1 MNVQHLFETFKNKK
15 ILVIGDVMLDRYMIG
30 DVQRISPEAP
40 VPVVEL
46 KKEEDR
52 LGGAANVA
60 LNIISLGAEVVLA
73 SVIGSDVYGQRII
86 ELCSENKIDSRTILQ
101 LPSRP
106 TTVKTRILGNK
117 QQLLRV
123 DYEVNEYLNEGDEQ
137 LFLDFVIPE
146 ITNEFDAIIF
156 EDYNKGLLT
165 ERIIQELISACQKNN
180 IHTSVDPKLKNFFAY
195 KGVTLFKPNLKE
207 LKEGTGISFNF
218 PAEKQI
224 FESAIYKLN
233 EKIQNSFTFVTLSE
247 FGVAISDHSS
257 VDYIDAHVRTISDV
271 SGAGDTVIAVA
282 TLCLCSGCSI
292 KELAQISN
300 LAGGL
305 VCEKSG
311 VVSINT
317 TELVEEVEK
326 LFNPNLVKQ

>member
-137 LFLDFVIPE
+137 LFLDFVIPA

-224 FESAIYKLN
+224 FESAISTLN

-282 TLCLCSGCSI
+282 TLCLCSGCSM
-292 KELAQISN
+292 KEIAQISN

-311 VVSINT
+311 VVSINSA
-317 TELVEEVEK
+317 ELVEEVEK
-326 LFNPNLVKQ
+326 LFNPNLVKE

>member
-1 MNVQHLFETFKNKK
+1 MNVRHLFHSFRNKK
-15 ILVIGDVMLDRYMIG
+15 VLVIGDVMLDRYMIG
-30 DVQRISPEAP
+30 NVQRISPEAP

-73 SVIGSDVYGQRII
+73 SVIGNDAYGQRILD
-86 ELCSENKIDSRTILQ
+86 LCAENQIKSNTILKIN
-101 LPSRP
+101 SRP

-117 QQLLRV
+117 QQLLRI
-123 DYEVNEYLNEGDEQ
+123 DSELNEYLNEAEEKK
-137 LFLDFVIPE
+137 FLDFVLPS
-146 ITNEFDAIIF
+146 ITNEFDAVIF

-165 ERIIQELISACQKNN
+165 ERIIQELISRCKQNN
-180 IHTSVDPKLKNFFAY
+180 IPTAVDPKLKNFFSY

-207 LKEGTGISFNF
+207 LKEGTGVSFNF
-218 PAEKQI
+218 PSEKLF
-224 FESAIYKLN
+224 FEHAISLLN
-233 EKIQNSFTFVTLSE
+233 KKIQNSYTFVTLSE
-247 FGVAISDHSS
+247 YGVAISNHSS
-257 VDYIDAHVRTISDV
+257 TDYIDAHVRNISDV

-282 TLCLCSGCSI
+282 TLCLCSGCSM
-292 KELAQISN
+292 KEIAQISN

-311 VVSINT
+311 VVSINSA
-317 TELVEEVEK
+317 ELVAEVEK

>member
-123 DYEVNEYLNEGDEQ
+123 DYEVNEYLTEGDEQ
-137 LFLDFVIPE
+137 LFLDFVIPA

-180 IHTSVDPKLKNFFAY
+180 IFTSVDPKLKNFFAY

-224 FESAIYKLN
+224 FESAISILN

-247 FGVAISDHSS
+247 FGVAISDHSL

-282 TLCLCSGCSI
+282 TLCLCSGCSM
-292 KELAQISN
+292 KEIAQISN

-311 VVSINT
+311 VVSINSA
-317 TELVEEVEK
+317 ELVEEVEK
-326 LFNPNLVKQ
+326 LFNPNLVKE

>member
-137 LFLDFVIPE
+137 LFLDFVIPV

-180 IHTSVDPKLKNFFAY
+180 IFTSVDPKLKNFFAY

-218 PAEKQI
+218 PDEKQI
-224 FESAIYKLN
+224 FESAISKLN

-292 KELAQISN
+292 KEIAQISN

-326 LFNPNLVKQ
+326 LFNPNIVKE

>member
-86 ELCSENKIDSRTILQ
+86 ELCSENKIDSRSILQ

-106 TTVKTRILGNK
+106 TTVKTRIIGNK

-123 DYEVNEYLNEGDEQ
+123 DYEVNEYLTEGDEQ
-137 LFLDFVIPE
+137 LFLDFVIPA

-224 FESAIYKLN
+224 FESAISTLN

-247 FGVAISDHSS
+247 FGVAISDHSL

-282 TLCLCSGCSI
+282 TLCLCSGCSM
-292 KELAQISN
+292 KEIAQISN

-311 VVSINT
+311 VVSINM

-326 LFNPNLVKQ
+326 LFNPNLVKE

>member
-1 MNVQHLFETFKNKK
+1 
-15 ILVIGDVMLDRYMIG
+15 MIG

-123 DYEVNEYLNEGDEQ
+123 DYEVNEYLNKVDEQ
-137 LFLDFVIPE
+137 LFLDFVIPV

-224 FESAIYKLN
+224 FESAISTLN

-282 TLCLCSGCSI
+282 TLCLCSGCSM
-292 KELAQISN
+292 KEIAQISN

-311 VVSINT
+311 VISINM

-326 LFNPNLVKQ
+326 LFNPNLVKE

>member
-123 DYEVNEYLNEGDEQ
+123 DYEVNEYLNKVDEQ
-137 LFLDFVIPE
+137 LFLDFVIPV

-195 KGVTLFKPNLKE
+195 RGVTLFKPNLKE

-218 PAEKQI
+218 PYEKQI
-224 FESAIYKLN
+224 FESAISKLN
-233 EKIQNSFTFVTLSE
+233 EKINNSFTFVTLSE
-247 FGVAISDHSS
+247 FGVAISDHSL
-257 VDYIDAHVRTISDV
+257 VEYIDAHVRTISDV

-282 TLCLCSGCSI
+282 TLCLCSGCSM
-292 KELAQISN
+292 KEIAQISN

-311 VVSINT
+311 VVSINS

-326 LFNPNLVKQ
+326 LFNPNLVKE

>member
-1 MNVQHLFETFKNKK
+1 
-15 ILVIGDVMLDRYMIG
+15 MLDRYMIG
-30 DVQRISPEAP
+30 NVQRISPEAP

-73 SVIGSDVYGQRII
+73 SVVGNDAYGQRILDLCAENQI
-86 ELCSENKIDSRTILQ
+86 ESNTILKIN
-101 LPSRP
+101 SRP

-123 DYEVNEYLNEGDEQ
+123 DYELNDYLNEADEKK
-137 LFLDFVIPE
+137 FLDYVLPS
-146 ITNEFDAIIF
+146 ITNEFDAVIF

-165 ERIIQELISACQKNN
+165 ERIIQELISRCKQNN
-180 IHTSVDPKLKNFFAY
+180 IPTAVDPKLKNFFSY

-207 LKEGTGISFNF
+207 LKEGTGVSFNF
-218 PAEKQI
+218 PSEKLL
-224 FESAIYKLN
+224 FEHAVSLLN
-233 EKIQNSFTFVTLSE
+233 EKIQNSYTFVTLSE
-247 FGVAISDHSS
+247 YGVAISNHSS
-257 VDYIDAHVRTISDV
+257 TDYIDAHVRNISDV

-282 TLCLCSGCSI
+282 TLCLCSGCSM
-292 KELAQISN
+292 KEIAQISN

-311 VVSINT
+311 VVSVNLA
-317 TELVEEVEK
+317 ELVDEVEK
-326 LFNPNLVKQ
+326 LFNPNLVK

>member
-195 KGVTLFKPNLKE
+195 RGVTLFKPNLKE

-218 PAEKQI
+218 PYEKQI
-224 FESAIYKLN
+224 FESAISKLN
-233 EKIQNSFTFVTLSE
+233 EKINNSFTFVTLSE
-247 FGVAISDHSS
+247 FGVAISDHSL
-257 VDYIDAHVRTISDV
+257 VEYIDAHVRTISDV

-282 TLCLCSGCSI
+282 TLCLCSGCSM
-292 KELAQISN
+292 KEIAQISN

-311 VVSINT
+311 VVSINS

-326 LFNPNLVKQ
+326 LFNPNLVKE

>member
-1 MNVQHLFETFKNKK
+1 MNVRHLFETFKNKK

-73 SVIGSDVYGQRII
+73 TVIGSDVYGQRII

-106 TTVKTRILGNK
+106 TTVKTRIIGNK

-180 IHTSVDPKLKNFFAY
+180 IFTSVDPKLKNFFAY

-224 FESAIYKLN
+224 FESAISTLN

-247 FGVAISDHSS
+247 FGVAISDHSL

-282 TLCLCSGCSI
+282 TLCLCSGCSM
-292 KELAQISN
+292 KEIAQISN

-311 VVSINT
+311 VVSINSA
-317 TELVEEVEK
+317 ELVEEVEK
-326 LFNPNLVKQ
+326 LFNPNLVKE